1 MQRLKHPDP
10 RIQRIIKNFTKDKE
24 DEKDYITSVTD
35 YYRM

>member
-10 RIQRIIKNFTKDKE
+10 RIQRIIKKLTKDKE

-35 YYRM
+35 YHRM